1 MTIITLLAVIMCIEG
16 VVLHKFEAFLTKQP
30 NHCSIFMKI
39 THFMLTVSAVIFAWL
54 TAAYL
59 RPVPSSSYEHASTPF
74 AYDTMTPSELETPLV
89 TEVPAIEGAI
99 VVK

>member
-1 MTIITLLAVIMCIEG
+1 
-16 VVLHKFEAFLTKQP
+16 
-30 NHCSIFMKI
+30 MKI

-74 AYDTMTPSELETPLV
+74 AHDMSPNETETPLI
-89 TEVPAIEGAI
+89 TEVPSIESSI